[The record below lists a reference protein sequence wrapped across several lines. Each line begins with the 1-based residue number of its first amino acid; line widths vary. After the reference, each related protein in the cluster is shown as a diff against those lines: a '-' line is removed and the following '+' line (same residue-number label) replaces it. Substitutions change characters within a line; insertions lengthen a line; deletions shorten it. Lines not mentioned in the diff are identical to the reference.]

1 MASDLTFTGPIGKKT
16 EAPFTTCQGRPG
28 GSSTGSISVG
38 RGAGRRPLKTPGN
51 FLMLAE
57 RWMSPTALK
66 AAFKTSKRISPKRNP
81 HFSPGRWWHDEK
93 QFIFSTLIGSI

>member
-1 MASDLTFTGPIGKKT
+1 
-16 EAPFTTCQGRPG
+16 
-28 GSSTGSISVG
+28 
-38 RGAGRRPLKTPGN
+38 
-51 FLMLAE
+51 MLAE

-66 AAFKTSKRISPKRNP
+66 APFKTSKRISPKRNP

>member
-1 MASDLTFTGPIGKKT
+1 
-16 EAPFTTCQGRPG
+16 
-28 GSSTGSISVG
+28 
-38 RGAGRRPLKTPGN
+38 
-51 FLMLAE
+51 MLAE

-93 QFIFSTLIGSI
+93 QFIFSTLIGSIYRARGYRLRWARPGLFFSPQRAHAPLTVVTATLFVREHALREKFLRHDHAPR

>member
-1 MASDLTFTGPIGKKT
+1 MK
-16 EAPFTTCQGRPG
+16 R
-28 GSSTGSISVG
+28 SSTPRRPPVG
-38 RGAGRRPLKTPGN
+38 ASRQERRRQYFHWQAGAGRPLKTLGN

>member
-1 MASDLTFTGPIGKKT
+1 
-16 EAPFTTCQGRPG
+16 
-28 GSSTGSISVG
+28 
-38 RGAGRRPLKTPGN
+38 
-51 FLMLAE
+51 MLAE

-93 QFIFSTLIGSI
+93 QFIFSTLIGSIKGLVGIDCAGRALACSFPLSAHMLP